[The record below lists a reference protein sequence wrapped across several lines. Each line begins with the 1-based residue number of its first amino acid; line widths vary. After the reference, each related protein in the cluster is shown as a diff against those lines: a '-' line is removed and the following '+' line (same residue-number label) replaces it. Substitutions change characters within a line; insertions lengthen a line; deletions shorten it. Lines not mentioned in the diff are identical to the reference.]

1 MITYTHTQEIT
12 MTESKSGFE
21 IRADLL
27 SQAQGMLENNI
38 FREETSIYSHNENH
52 PSDKIRVEAKQLKAT
67 DVINVAKE
75 LYEFVNQK

>member
-1 MITYTHTQEIT
+1 

-38 FREETSIYSHNENH
+38 CREETSIYSHNENH
-52 PSDKIRVEAKQLKAT
+52 PSDKITLEAKRLKAA

>member
-52 PSDKIRVEAKQLKAT
+52 PSDKITVEAKQLKAT
-67 DVINVAKE
+67 DVITVAKE